1 MKHLKLFEEL
11 EGHEFVEQVK
21 DIFSDL
27 IDDDKCEIEDV
38 DDWGDYDIVLG
49 CKLPNADIETI
60 SYNKFIQQSKL
71 YYEDLNNIDS
81 CVERLKKHSDFDF
94 TLDYDLY
101 SNSDET
107 SYLILMF
114 KEGKSQIGQ
123 FYRKN
128 LNGSISLDK
137 SELKNLLN
145 LNKTSTTIRV
155 VGGSYGRRL
164 HRDPWWTLPRLSIQ
178 FVNNASLEEHKES
191 LIVNIRKLKIEGEQF
206 IFPISW
212 GKSRLVDYQTQGDG
226 KTIEFGIN
234 PKIDIN

>member
-11 EGHEFVEQVK
+11 EGDEFVEQVK
-21 DIFSDL
+21 DVFSDL
-27 IDDDKCEIEDV
+27 IDDDKVHIEDV
-38 DDWGDYDIVLG
+38 EDWGDYDIVIG
-49 CKLPNADIETI
+49 CILPNSDIETI
-60 SYNKFIQQSKL
+60 SYDKFIQQSKL
-71 YYEDLNNIDS
+71 YYEALNNIDS
-81 CVERLKKHSDFDF
+81 HVERLKKHSDFDF

-107 SYLILMF
+107 SFLVLMF

-137 SELKNLLN
+137 SELKKLIN

-155 VGGSYGRRL
+155 VGGSYGK
-164 HRDPWWTLPRLSIQ
+164 RLSVQ
-178 FVNNASLEEHKES
+178 FVNNTSLEEYKES
-191 LIVNIRKLKIEGEQF
+191 LIVNIRKLKIEGQQF
-206 IFPISW
+206 IVPISW
-212 GKSRLVDYQTQGDG
+212 GGLRKIDFKIQDDG

-234 PKIDIN
+234 PEIDIN